1 MYNYRNPFSEY
12 DTNVMSS
19 EQISEFFT
27 EPYDSFTIPESKIIN
42 DKSPII
48 FVGGRGTGKT
58 MLLRQFSYN
67 VQKIAKNET
76 YLEKIRRTKYIG
88 IYFRVDKPL
97 LQSLAALGDYS

>member
-27 EPYDSFTIPESKIIN
+27 EPYDSFTVPESKIIN

-67 VQKIAKNET
+67 VQKIAKNE
-76 YLEKIRRTKYIG
+76 R
-88 IYFRVDKPL
+88 
-97 LQSLAALGDYS
+97 